1 MNGSRE
7 KWKSPTWNSANLTWH
22 QMEKMPFPFNK
33 LCTSF
38 ILGTTGIYRSVPYF
52 FALFRPSD
60 THAFF
65 KMTKKKRGQVFL
77 SCLQVISKV
86 DVGGV
91 NGCSGNMTLILKHT
105 KPHQTKCD
113 LKKLLFSF
121 LQYAKKTDTTIQQ
134 HLLILLQQCLIL
146 SVPFLSTMEALIRSL
161 QIRMYCNKV

>member
-1 MNGSRE
+1 MWSKVNGSAAPFTLYPTETKHNNQSVNGSRE
-7 KWKSPTWNSANLTWH
+7 KWKSPTWNSANLSWR

-33 LCTSF
+33 LCTRF

-65 KMTKKKRGQVFL
+65 KRTKKKRGQVFL
-77 SCLQVISKV
+77 PCLQVISKV

-91 NGCSGNMTLILKHT
+91 NGCSGNMTLILKHS
-105 KPHQTKCD
+105 KPHQTKRD
-113 LKKLLFSF
+113 LKKL
-121 LQYAKKTDTTIQQ
+121 T
-134 HLLILLQQCLIL
+134 
-146 SVPFLSTMEALIRSL
+146 SVPFLSTMVALIRSL